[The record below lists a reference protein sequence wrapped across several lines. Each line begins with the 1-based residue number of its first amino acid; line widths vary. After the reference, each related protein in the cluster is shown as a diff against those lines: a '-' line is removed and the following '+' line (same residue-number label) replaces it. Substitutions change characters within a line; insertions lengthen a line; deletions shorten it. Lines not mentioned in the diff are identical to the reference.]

1 MYTGTFNLLLCIY
14 SRSSLTNT
22 CNIALCSSL
31 KTLSCNF
38 LLSSIKT
45 CKENWS
51 TKSLIHLCHNHY
63 CQNPKSTFYVPFKH
77 PSTPHIYS
85 LPSPK
90 ALRELFIL
98 LFSRNCLRPR
108 FPPPLGNAKCG
119 SSNTCTNK
127 CKLWKLFD

>member
-1 MYTGTFNLLLCIY
+1 MYTGTFILLLCMY

-45 CKENWS
+45 CTENWS

-63 CQNPKSTFYVPFKH
+63 CQNPNSTFYVPFKQ
-77 PSTPHIYS
+77 PAAPHIYS
-85 LPSPK
+85 LSSCLVFSWYFLET
-90 ALRELFIL
+90 ALVRAFQPLLEMLKVALQIL
-98 LFSRNCLRPR
+98 VLISANFGNCLIEP
-108 FPPPLGNAKCG
+108 N
-119 SSNTCTNK
+119 
-127 CKLWKLFD
+127 